1 MRPSEI
7 TRLGLYSQRPIFGLA
22 THAMSLTCKGVFH
35 DDETFSISPV
45 PDGVLL
51 AFRYST
57 LAVSAIL
64 LRPAA
69 LASCRVTFGG
79 LGAVST
85 LPTAPRPDFSE
96 SGKVS
101 LRAEDLPA
109 LVAGFGYVDA
119 VLLK

>member
-1 MRPSEI
+1 
-7 TRLGLYSQRPIFGLA
+7 
-22 THAMSLTCKGVFH
+22 MSLTCKGVFR
-35 DDETFSISPV
+35 DAETFSISPV

-64 LRPAA
+64 LWPAA
-69 LASCRVTFGG
+69 LASCRVTLGG

-85 LPTAPRPDFSE
+85 LPTAPRPDFAE

-101 LRAEDLPA
+101 LRA
-109 LVAGFGYVDA
+109 
-119 VLLK
+119 